1 MKNMDYSE
9 IILYNIDMKVIS
21 PALISGENVKLV
33 SLEIFKAVWGMNNRW
48 FGYAERK
55 RPRAA
60 LFLVLSS
67 VVAKFVEENGR
78 EITATGGDV
87 VYIPSGINYRVYFS
101 DGNESNSIESYTIDF
116 TLADE
121 ADGEILLSDR
131 IINLAGDAMLME
143 ETARKLDEEYHS
155 LSVRFRGEPTTI
167 TLKTKTLFYSLLCAV
182 SDASQKSE
190 AYPLRRGVEALRRD
204 WNKNEKIDDYAA
216 LCGMS
221 PGYFYHVFKKWA
233 GKSPVE
239 YRNLLRVSNAC
250 SMLARTTMSVAEI
263 AALVGFSDQFYFCR
277 VFRKTTGLSPLEY
290 RKTHFE

>member
-1 MKNMDYSE
+1 MKIMDYSE
-9 IILYNIDMKVIS
+9 IILYNIRMKVI
-21 PALISGENVKLV
+21 PAALISGENVKV
-33 SLEIFKAVWGMNNRW
+33 VDLEIFKAVWGKRNRW
-48 FGYAERK
+48 LGYSERK

-67 VVAKFVEENGR
+67 VVARFIDADGR
-78 EITATGGDV
+78 EVVASGGDV
-87 VYIPSGINYRVYFS
+87 VYIPSGIKYGVFFS
-101 DGNESNSIESYTIDF
+101 DGNENNSIESYTIDF
-116 TLADE
+116 TLTNE
-121 ADGEILLSDR
+121 SGEEILLSDH
-131 IINLAGDAMLME
+131 IVTLAGDAMLLE
-143 ETARKLDEEYHS
+143 ETARKLDVEYHS
-155 LSVRFRGEPTTI
+155 PSIRGHGENATI
-167 TLKTKTLFYSLLCAV
+167 ALKTKTLFYSLLCAV

-221 PGYFYHVFKKWA
+221 TGYFYHVFKKWA

-250 SMLARTTMSVAEI
+250 SMLARTDIPVGEI

-277 VFRKTTGLSPLEY
+277 VFSKITGLSPLEY
-290 RKTHFE
+290 RKTRFE